1 MSKIHMENITCISC
15 GKESAHRFYD
25 LIDPMF
31 DRSVKDKVLS
41 GELFTFHCPHCGF
54 TRRVTYDTIYQEIG
68 KGIYVHLVTSEESYM
83 QAINLYADRDNNSG
97 TVLAN
102 EIVRIV
108 LSQNQ
113 LAEKIRIFD
122 ENMDD
127 RVVEMI
133 KCYYLSELYQQFPKF
148 EAEEVLFY
156 KTEDGVYEIAF
167 LSKDGNHR
175 TISFSRET
183 YDEIY
188 NEIGV
193 KLPPIYQEIEAD
205 MEIAMEYL
213 ERY

>member
-1 MSKIHMENITCISC
+1 
-15 GKESAHRFYD
+15 
-25 LIDPMF
+25 MF

-156 KTEDGVYEIAF
+156 KTEEGVYEIAF